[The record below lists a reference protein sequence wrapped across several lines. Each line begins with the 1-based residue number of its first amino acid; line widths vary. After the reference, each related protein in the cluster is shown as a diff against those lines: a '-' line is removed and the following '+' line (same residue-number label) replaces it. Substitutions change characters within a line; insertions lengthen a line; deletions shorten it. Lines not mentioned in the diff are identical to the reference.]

1 MQENCDYD
9 SEIENVLLD
18 YEVVGT
24 KWKYGDSHARLPH
37 RR

>member
-18 YEVVGT
+18 YEMVGT
-24 KWKYGDSHARLPH
+24 NGRVEI
-37 RR
+37 